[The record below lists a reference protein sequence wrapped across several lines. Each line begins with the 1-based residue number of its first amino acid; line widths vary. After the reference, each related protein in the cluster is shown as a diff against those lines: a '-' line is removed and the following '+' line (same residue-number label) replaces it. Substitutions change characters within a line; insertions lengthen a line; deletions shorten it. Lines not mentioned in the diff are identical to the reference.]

1 MNFEKFQQKSI
12 TLFKKSLEAA
22 NITKQFLLEKF
33 ADVVDE
39 LVSTMDPPE
48 TPIYFSLHQCTL
60 QQPIPQF
67 ILDAT
72 TLIADQPFE
81 PLQDQIL
88 LARLNSNNLQF
99 QENDLSVQN
108 VQFLLLHFL
117 RFLRP
122 FLISVELSEKLRYSL
137 NNFSATKQVLKAMD
151 QIYKRNLIF
160 MSKFISANQGKEE
173 YCKAMFEKY
182 QEGDLEIVKFI
193 GDYAEQFSM
202 E

>member
-48 TPIYFSLHQCTL
+48 TPIYFSLQFCTL

-67 ILDAT
+67 ITNAT

-88 LARLNSNNLQF
+88 LARLNSNNLYF
-99 QENDLSVQN
+99 
-108 VQFLLLHFL
+108 
-117 RFLRP
+117 RRT
-122 FLISVELSEKLRYSL
+122 I
-137 NNFSATKQVLKAMD
+137 
-151 QIYKRNLIF
+151 
-160 MSKFISANQGKEE
+160 
-173 YCKAMFEKY
+173 
-182 QEGDLEIVKFI
+182 
-193 GDYAEQFSM
+193 
-202 E
+202 